1 MSCLEIV
8 SVCYFEESGVMLV
21 PWTYLTLYQVIVN
34 KGSHSLACVSS
45 SSKNTLSGVGSCTQ
59 DKILTFRQPCKLFLG
74 LVFEKISMLK
84 KKLNPC
90 FIKSSGHNINFS
102 IQCVYDRLPVIS
114 YKKGW
119 CEASWEMCKN

>member
-1 MSCLEIV
+1 
-8 SVCYFEESGVMLV
+8 MLV

-34 KGSHSLACVSS
+34 KGSYPLACVSS
-45 SSKNTLSGVGSCTQ
+45 SSKNKLSGVGSCTQ